1 MIMDRRAGRRLKI
14 NKDHIEM
21 IEELT
26 KDAQIYR
33 GHVPEDQRE
42 VDYYRIYLTS
52 GIIIETNLYPKHNF
66 PIEKWR
72 VKPLN
77 KEKNNDEILQ

>member
-1 MIMDRRAGRRLKI
+1 MSWIMISDRRTGRRLKI

-26 KDAQIYR
+26 KHNQVYKGYVLDDR
-33 GHVPEDQRE
+33 RE
-42 VDYYRIYLTS
+42 IDYYRIYLDS

-66 PIEKWR
+66 PVERWKA
-72 VKPLN
+72 KQST
-77 KEKNNDEILQ
+77 KEDIL